1 MNHVRNQSKQPT
13 FSFIVCR
20 RGLGLGQVFS
30 NFLRPCAP
38 SGFRCRSIIPKIS
51 YDKKADENRKYIYCT
66 NKHLLILK
74 IILTDVDVCINAS
87 ISKWIICKHNF
98 SLPLLTSNVPFQ
110 IGKSTP
116 WGTCIPGCEPLV
128 WYYLRLGFKAGV
140 TKLLPQTQS
149 CCLVQIHAK
158 VYQFDTHTSEN
169 KNLHDLS
176 SYDVIIRNKN

>member
-1 MNHVRNQSKQPT
+1 MYPFRISLYEYVTLKFLMTKRVR
-13 FSFIVCR
+13 
-20 RGLGLGQVFS
+20 
-30 NFLRPCAP
+30 
-38 SGFRCRSIIPKIS
+38 KI
-51 YDKKADENRKYIYCT
+51 EKYIYCT

-74 IILTDVDVCINAS
+74 IILTEVDLCINAS

-116 WGTCIPGCEPLV
+116 RGTCIPGCEPLV

-140 TKLLPQTQS
+140 TKLLHQTQS
-149 CCLVQIHAK
+149 CFLIQIHAK

-176 SYDVIIRNKN
+176 WYDVIINNKN

>member
-1 MNHVRNQSKQPT
+1 MYPFRISLYEHVPLKFLMTKRLSK
-13 FSFIVCR
+13 I
-20 RGLGLGQVFS
+20 
-30 NFLRPCAP
+30 N
-38 SGFRCRSIIPKIS
+38 
-51 YDKKADENRKYIYCT
+51 KYIYCT

-74 IILTDVDVCINAS
+74 IILTDVDLCINAS

-98 SLPLLTSNVPFQ
+98 SLPLLTSNMPFQ

-116 WGTCIPGCEPLV
+116 RGTCIPGCEPLV

-149 CCLVQIHAK
+149 YFLVQIHVK

-176 SYDVIIRNKN
+176 SYDVIIKNKN

>member
-1 MNHVRNQSKQPT
+1 MYPFRISLYEYVTLKFLMTKRVR
-13 FSFIVCR
+13 
-20 RGLGLGQVFS
+20 
-30 NFLRPCAP
+30 
-38 SGFRCRSIIPKIS
+38 KI
-51 YDKKADENRKYIYCT
+51 KKYIYCT

-74 IILTDVDVCINAS
+74 IILIEVDLCINAS

-116 WGTCIPGCEPLV
+116 RGTCIPGCEPLV

-140 TKLLPQTQS
+140 TKLLHQTQG
-149 CCLVQIHAK
+149 CFLIQIHAK

-176 SYDVIIRNKN
+176 WYHVIINNKN